1 MVPKLLCI
9 CKKPQHSQGVL
20 LLLCCWRGLRVGARV
35 DTNSLGAAVVVMCV
49 CVYSTFVEIIGRV
62 NSDGTVDEQRS
73 VSFGDKFGMSSSVVC
88 RSAAQHSE
96 S

>member
-1 MVPKLLCI
+1 MLTLT
-9 CKKPQHSQGVL
+9 QD
-20 LLLCCWRGLRVGARV
+20 GAK
-35 DTNSLGAAVVVMCV
+35 VVVHLQKTTTLSRCAAAFVWLAKALGLTPTGCCCCHV